1 SGPVLPDTIKVMQ
14 FVCAGKTVAGHID
27 FWRDCSTFF
36 LDCSTLSPWLTSG
49 LFTNP
54 THKHHRPEGLLN
66 DLICLVCTSLNNL
79 YACIVCGL
87 RVFSANTRPF
97 ESRPGEMPE
106 HHLKTAQK
114 WSERLF
120 NDCENGSKW
129 V

>member
-1 SGPVLPDTIKVMQ
+1 MQ
-14 FVCAGKTVAGHID
+14 FVCAGKTIAGHID

-36 LDCSTLSPWLTSG
+36 LDCSTLSPWLPPG

-54 THKHHRPEGLLN
+54 THKPHWREGLLN
-66 DLICLVCTSLNNL
+66 DLICLGRTSLNNL

-87 RVFSANTRPF
+87 RVFSANTRPAGL
-97 ESRPGEMPE
+97 RPGEMPE
-106 HHLKTAQK
+106 QHFKTTQK
-114 WSERLF
+114 WSEGLF

>member
-1 SGPVLPDTIKVMQ
+1 
-14 FVCAGKTVAGHID
+14 
-27 FWRDCSTFF
+27 
-36 LDCSTLSPWLTSG
+36 TSG

-54 THKHHRPEGLLN
+54 THKPHWREGLLN
-66 DLICLVCTSLNNL
+66 DLFCLGCTSLNNL

-106 HHLKTAQK
+106 QHFKTTRK
-114 WSERLF
+114 WSGGLF